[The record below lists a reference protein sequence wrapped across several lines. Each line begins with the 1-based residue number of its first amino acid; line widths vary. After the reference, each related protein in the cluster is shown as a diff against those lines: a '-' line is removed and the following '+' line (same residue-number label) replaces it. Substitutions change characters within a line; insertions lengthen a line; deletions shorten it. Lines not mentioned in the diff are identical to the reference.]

1 MESNYKNRALCIIIP
16 VFNEE
21 KNIGMCITKIMEV
34 IVQTKTPVF
43 LLIVNDGSSDNT
55 KLLLDKFAKEYANL
69 IIIDHNSNKG
79 YGAALQTGIKEANDR
94 KFEFGLFMDC
104 DMTNDPKYILDFVE
118 YIATDYDCIKA
129 SRYIAGGKTIGVP
142 ILRQIISKVGNAL
155 ATLLFSI
162 GVKDCTNGFRMV
174 RLKLL
179 REIVFY
185 EKGFAIILEE
195 LFYLKK
201 QGAKFIEIPVILTS
215 RTNSA
220 SKFTYDLITFWN
232 YLKYALK
239 AFLI

>member
-34 IVQTKTPVF
+34 IAQIKIPVF
-43 LLIVNDGSSDNT
+43 LLMVNDGSADNT
-55 KLLLDKFAKEYANL
+55 KLLLNKFEKQYVNL

-79 YGAALQTGIKEANDR
+79 YGAALQTGIKETNNR

-104 DMTNDPKYILDFVE
+104 DLTNDPKYIMDFVKYVE
-118 YIATDYDCIKA
+118 QDYDCIKA
-129 SRYIAGGKTIGVP
+129 SRYIAGGKMIGVP
-142 ILRQIISKVGNAL
+142 VLRQIISKIGNIIA
-155 ATLLFSI
+155 AMLFSI

-174 RLKLL
+174 RLNLL
-179 REIVFY
+179 QGIAFH

-195 LFYLKK
+195 LFHLKK
-201 QGAKFIEIPVILTS
+201 QGAKFIEIPVTLTS
-215 RTNSA
+215 RTDSA